1 MKKFVAVLSAAAM
14 LATLAACGSTA
25 ATTSTATSSA
35 DTAASTSSEAAAADD
50 TAKSYKIAVVQQLD
64 HASLDEIR
72 TAVEA
77 ELDAKA
83 AEKGITIEYKDFNG
97 QNDATTLNQIGT
109 QVVSDGYDAVVPIAT
124 LAAQCMANACAED
137 QIPVVYAAI
146 SDPAAAD
153 LTGLDYV
160 TGTSDALNT
169 QFILDMMLA
178 INPDVKTVGLLYS
191 NSEAN
196 STTPIAEAK
205 AYLDEKGIAYVEGT
219 GNTNDEIMSAA
230 ANMVGK
236 ADAVFTPTDNVVMAA
251 AAAVSETL
259 TEAGIPFY
267 TGADSFV
274 TAGAFA
280 TCGVNY
286 TELGTYT
293 ADMVLD
299 ILESGNVP
307 EYHVMDG
314 GIITVNTETAA
325 ALGIVFTPT
334 DNVVMAAAAAVSETL
349 TEAGIPFYTG
359 ADSFVTA
366 GAFATCGVNY
376 TELGTYTAD
385 MVLDILESGNV
396 PEYHVMDGGIITVNT
411 ETAAALG
418 IDYAAFSDMASQV
431 VEVTTQQ

>member
-1 MKKFVAVLSAAAM
+1 MKKFVTVLSAAAM

-25 ATTSTATSSA
+25 ATTSTAASSA

-196 STTPIAEAK
+196 S
-205 AYLDEKGIAYVEGT
+205 
-219 GNTNDEIMSAA
+219 NDEIMSAA

-236 ADAVFTPTDNVVMAA
+236 ADA
-251 AAAVSETL
+251 
-259 TEAGIPFY
+259 
-267 TGADSFV
+267 
-274 TAGAFA
+274 
-280 TCGVNY
+280 
-286 TELGTYT
+286 
-293 ADMVLD
+293 
-299 ILESGNVP
+299 
-307 EYHVMDG
+307 
-314 GIITVNTETAA
+314 
-325 ALGIVFTPT
+325 VFTPT

>member
-14 LATLAACGSTA
+14 LATLAACGSTT

-109 QVVSDGYDAVVPIAT
+109 QVVSDGYDAIIT

-137 QIPVVYAAI
+137 QIPVVYSAI

-286 TELGTYT
+286 
-293 ADMVLD
+293 
-299 ILESGNVP
+299 S
-307 EYHVMDG
+307 
-314 GIITVNTETAA
+314 
-325 ALGIVFTPT
+325 
-334 DNVVMAAAAAVSETL
+334 
-349 TEAGIPFYTG
+349 
-359 ADSFVTA
+359 
-366 GAFATCGVNY
+366 
-376 TELGTYTAD
+376 ELGTYTAD

>member
-1 MKKFVAVLSAAAM
+1 MKKFVAVMTAAAM
-14 LATLAACGSTA
+14 LTSLSACGASASTA
-25 ATTSTATSSA
+25 SSAAESTASSAAADSTTGSSA
-35 DTAASTSSEAAAADD
+35 DATT
-50 TAKSYKIAVVQQLD
+50 YKVAIVQQLD

-72 TAVEA
+72 TAIEA

-109 QVVSDGYDAVVPIAT
+109 QVVSDGYDAVIPIAT
-124 LAAQCMANACAED
+124 LAAQCMATACESTKT
-137 QIPVVYAAI
+137 PVIYAAI

-153 LTGLDYV
+153 LTDIDYV

-169 QFILDMMLA
+169 QSIMDMMFA
-178 INPDVKTVGLLYS
+178 VQPDIQTVGLLYS

-196 STTPIAEAK
+196 SATPIAEAK
-205 AYLDEKGIAYVEGT
+205 AYLEAKGISYVEKT
-219 GNTNDEIMSAA
+219 GNTNDEIMTAA
-230 ANMVGK
+230 SSMVGQV
-236 ADAVFTPTDNVVMAA
+236 DAVFTPTDNVVMAA

-259 TEAGIPFY
+259 TKGGIPFY

-293 ADMVLD
+293 ADMALE
-299 ILESGNVP
+299 ILE
-307 EYHVMDG
+307 
-314 GIITVNTETAA
+314 
-325 ALGIVFTPT
+325 
-334 DNVVMAAAAAVSETL
+334 
-349 TEAGIPFYTG
+349 TG
-359 ADSFVTA
+359 T
-366 GAFATCGVNY
+366 
-376 TELGTYTAD
+376 
-385 MVLDILESGNV
+385 V

-418 IDYAAFSDMASQV
+418 IDPAVFADMGEL
-431 VEVTTQQ
+431 VEVGTTKE

>member
-1 MKKFVAVLSAAAM
+1 MKKFVAVMTAAAM
-14 LATLAACGSTA
+14 LTSLSACGASASTA
-25 ATTSTATSSA
+25 SSAAESTASSVAADSTTGSAADATT
-35 DTAASTSSEAAAADD
+35 
-50 TAKSYKIAVVQQLD
+50 YKVAIVQQLD

-72 TAVEA
+72 TAIEA

-109 QVVSDGYDAVVPIAT
+109 QVVSDGYDAVIPIAT
-124 LAAQCMANACAED
+124 LAAQCMATACESTKT
-137 QIPVVYAAI
+137 PVIYAAI

-153 LTGLDYV
+153 LTDIDYV

-169 QFILDMMLA
+169 QSIMDMIFA
-178 INPDVKTVGLLYS
+178 VQPEAKTIGLLYS

-205 AYLDEKGIAYVEGT
+205 AYLDAKGIAYVEKT
-219 GNTNDEIMSAA
+219 GNTNDEIMTA
-230 ANMVGK
+230 ANALVGQV
-236 ADAVFTPTDNVVMAA
+236 DAVFTPTDNVVMAA

-259 TEAGIPFY
+259 TNAGIPFY

-293 ADMVLD
+293 ADMALD
-299 ILESGNVP
+299 ILETGTVP

-325 ALGIVFTPT
+325 ALDLDYSAFN
-334 DNVVMAAAAAVSETL
+334 DL
-349 TEAGIPFYTG
+349 AGT
-359 ADSFVTA
+359 
-366 GAFATCGVNY
+366 
-376 TELGTYTAD
+376 
-385 MVLDILESGNV
+385 
-396 PEYHVMDGGIITVNT
+396 
-411 ETAAALG
+411 
-418 IDYAAFSDMASQV
+418 V
-431 VEVTTQQ
+431 VEVETTAE

>member
-1 MKKFVAVLSAAAM
+1 MKKFVAVLTAAAM
-14 LATLAACGSTA
+14 LTSLSACGASASTASSAAESTA
-25 ATTSTATSSA
+25 ASSAAADSSA
-35 DTAASTSSEAAAADD
+35 DATT
-50 TAKSYKIAVVQQLD
+50 YKIAVVQQLD

-72 TAVEA
+72 TAIEA

-109 QVVSDGYDAVVPIAT
+109 QVVSDGYDAVIPIAT
-124 LAAQCMANACAED
+124 LAAQCMATACESTKT
-137 QIPVVYAAI
+137 PVVYAAI

-153 LTGLDYV
+153 LTDIDYV

-169 QFILDMMLA
+169 QSVMDMIFA
-178 INPDVKTVGLLYS
+178 VQPEAKTIGLLYS

-205 AYLDEKGIAYVEGT
+205 AYLDAKGIAYVEKT
-219 GNTNDEIMSAA
+219 GNTNDEIMTA
-230 ANMVGK
+230 ANALVGQV
-236 ADAVFTPTDNVVMAA
+236 DAVFTPTDNVVMAA

-259 TEAGIPFY
+259 TNAGIPFY

-293 ADMVLD
+293 ADMALD
-299 ILESGNVP
+299 ILETGTVP

-325 ALGIVFTPT
+325 ALNLDYSAFHDLAGT
-334 DNVVMAAAAAVSETL
+334 VVEV
-349 TEAGIPFYTG
+349 
-359 ADSFVTA
+359 
-366 GAFATCGVNY
+366 
-376 TELGTYTAD
+376 
-385 MVLDILESGNV
+385 
-396 PEYHVMDGGIITVNT
+396 
-411 ETAAALG
+411 ETAA
-418 IDYAAFSDMASQV
+418 
-431 VEVTTQQ
+431 E

>member
-1 MKKFVAVLSAAAM
+1 MKKFVAVMTAAAM
-14 LATLAACGSTA
+14 LTSLSACGASASTA
-25 ATTSTATSSA
+25 SSAAESTASS
-35 DTAASTSSEAAAADD
+35 AAADSTTESTAD
-50 TAKSYKIAVVQQLD
+50 TTYKVAIVQQLD

-72 TAVEA
+72 TAIEA

-109 QVVSDGYDAVVPIAT
+109 QVVSDGYDAVIPIAT
-124 LAAQCMANACAED
+124 LAAQCMATACESTKT
-137 QIPVVYAAI
+137 PVIYAAI

-153 LTGLDYV
+153 LTDIDYV

-169 QFILDMMLA
+169 QSIMDMIFA
-178 INPDVKTVGLLYS
+178 VQPEAKTIGLLYS

-205 AYLDEKGIAYVEGT
+205 AYLDAKGIAYVEKT
-219 GNTNDEIMSAA
+219 GNTNDEIMTA
-230 ANMVGK
+230 ANALVGQV
-236 ADAVFTPTDNVVMAA
+236 DAVFTPTDNVVMAA

-259 TEAGIPFY
+259 TNAGIPFY

-293 ADMVLD
+293 ADMALD
-299 ILESGNVP
+299 ILETGTVP

-325 ALGIVFTPT
+325 ALNLDYSAFN
-334 DNVVMAAAAAVSETL
+334 DL
-349 TEAGIPFYTG
+349 AGT
-359 ADSFVTA
+359 
-366 GAFATCGVNY
+366 
-376 TELGTYTAD
+376 
-385 MVLDILESGNV
+385 
-396 PEYHVMDGGIITVNT
+396 
-411 ETAAALG
+411 
-418 IDYAAFSDMASQV
+418 V
-431 VEVTTQQ
+431 VEVETTAE

>member
-1 MKKFVAVLSAAAM
+1 MKKFVAVMTAAAM
-14 LATLAACGSTA
+14 LTSLSACGASASTASSAAESTASSAAADSTTGSTA
-25 ATTSTATSSA
+25 DATT
-35 DTAASTSSEAAAADD
+35 
-50 TAKSYKIAVVQQLD
+50 YKVAIVQQLD

-72 TAVEA
+72 TAIEA

-109 QVVSDGYDAVVPIAT
+109 QVVSDGYDAVIPIAT
-124 LAAQCMANACAED
+124 LAAQCMATACESTKT
-137 QIPVVYAAI
+137 PVIYAAI

-153 LTGLDYV
+153 LTDIDYV

-169 QFILDMMLA
+169 QSIMDMIFA
-178 INPDVKTVGLLYS
+178 VQPEAKTIGLLYS

-205 AYLDEKGIAYVEGT
+205 AYLDAKGIAYVEKT
-219 GNTNDEIMSAA
+219 GNTNDEIMTA
-230 ANMVGK
+230 ANALVGQV
-236 ADAVFTPTDNVVMAA
+236 DAVFTPTDNVVMAA

-259 TEAGIPFY
+259 TNAGIPFY

-293 ADMVLD
+293 ADMALD
-299 ILESGNVP
+299 ILETGTVP

-314 GIITVNTETAA
+314 GIITDHTETAA
-325 ALGIVFTPT
+325 AL
-334 DNVVMAAAAAVSETL
+334 DLDYSAVNDL
-349 TEAGIPFYTG
+349 AGT
-359 ADSFVTA
+359 
-366 GAFATCGVNY
+366 
-376 TELGTYTAD
+376 
-385 MVLDILESGNV
+385 
-396 PEYHVMDGGIITVNT
+396 
-411 ETAAALG
+411 
-418 IDYAAFSDMASQV
+418 V
-431 VEVTTQQ
+431 VEVETTAE

>member
-14 LATLAACGSTA
+14 MTSLAACGSTA
-25 ATTSTATSSA
+25 DTAAASTESTAVESTA
-35 DTAASTSSEAAAADD
+35 DTAASEASAD
-50 TAKSYKIAVVQQLD
+50 SYKIAIVQQLD

-72 TAVEA
+72 VAIEA

-109 QVVSDGYDAVVPIAT
+109 QVVSDGYDAIIPIAT
-124 LAAQCMANACAED
+124 LAAQCMTTAAESTKT
-137 QIPVVYAAI
+137 PVIYAAI

-153 LTGLDYV
+153 LTDIDYV

-169 QFILDMMLA
+169 QSIMDMMFA
-178 INPDVKTVGLLYS
+178 AQPDIQTVGLLYS

-205 AYLDEKGIAYVEGT
+205 AYLDSKGIAYVEKT
-219 GNTNDEIMSAA
+219 GNTNDEIMTAA
-230 ANMVGK
+230 SSMVGQV
-236 ADAVFTPTDNVVMAA
+236 DAVFTPTDNVVMAA

-259 TEAGIPFY
+259 TKGAIPFY

-293 ADMVLD
+293 ADMAMD
-299 ILESGNVP
+299 ILLGGAVP

-325 ALGIVFTPT
+325 T
-334 DNVVMAAAAAVSETL
+334 
-349 TEAGIPFYTG
+349 
-359 ADSFVTA
+359 
-366 GAFATCGVNY
+366 
-376 TELGTYTAD
+376 
-385 MVLDILESGNV
+385 
-396 PEYHVMDGGIITVNT
+396 
-411 ETAAALG
+411 LG
-418 IDYAAFSDMASQV
+418 IDYSAFASMANTV
-431 VEVTTQQ
+431 VEVKTGE

>member
-1 MKKFVAVLSAAAM
+1 MKKFIAVMTAAAM
-14 LATLAACGSTA
+14 LTSLSACGASASTA
-25 ATTSTATSSA
+25 SSAAESTASS
-35 DTAASTSSEAAAADD
+35 AAADSTTGSAAD
-50 TAKSYKIAVVQQLD
+50 ATTYKVAIVQQLD

-83 AEKGITIEYKDFNG
+83 AEKGIAIEYKDFNG

-109 QVVSDGYDAVVPIAT
+109 QVVSDGYDAVIPIAT
-124 LAAQCMANACAED
+124 LAAQCMATACESTKT
-137 QIPVVYAAI
+137 PVIYAAI

-153 LTGLDYV
+153 LTDIDYV

-169 QFILDMMLA
+169 QSIMDMIFA
-178 INPDVKTVGLLYS
+178 VQPEAKTIGLLYS

-205 AYLDEKGIAYVEGT
+205 AYLDAKGIAYVEKT
-219 GNTNDEIMSAA
+219 GNTNDEIMTA
-230 ANMVGK
+230 ANALVGQV
-236 ADAVFTPTDNVVMAA
+236 DAVFTPTDNVVMAA

-259 TEAGIPFY
+259 TNAGIPFY

-293 ADMVLD
+293 ADMALD
-299 ILESGNVP
+299 ILETGTVP

-325 ALGIVFTPT
+325 ALDLDYSAFN
-334 DNVVMAAAAAVSETL
+334 DL
-349 TEAGIPFYTG
+349 AGT
-359 ADSFVTA
+359 
-366 GAFATCGVNY
+366 
-376 TELGTYTAD
+376 
-385 MVLDILESGNV
+385 
-396 PEYHVMDGGIITVNT
+396 
-411 ETAAALG
+411 
-418 IDYAAFSDMASQV
+418 V
-431 VEVTTQQ
+431 VEVETTAE

>member
-25 ATTSTATSSA
+25 ATTSTAASSADTAASSA

-286 TELGTYT
+286 
-293 ADMVLD
+293 
-299 ILESGNVP
+299 S
-307 EYHVMDG
+307 
-314 GIITVNTETAA
+314 
-325 ALGIVFTPT
+325 
-334 DNVVMAAAAAVSETL
+334 
-349 TEAGIPFYTG
+349 
-359 ADSFVTA
+359 
-366 GAFATCGVNY
+366 
-376 TELGTYTAD
+376 ELGTYTAD

>member
-1 MKKFVAVLSAAAM
+1 MKKFVAVMTAAAM
-14 LATLAACGSTA
+14 LTSLSACGASASTASSAVESTASSAAADSTTGSTA
-25 ATTSTATSSA
+25 DATT
-35 DTAASTSSEAAAADD
+35 
-50 TAKSYKIAVVQQLD
+50 YKVAIVQQLD

-72 TAVEA
+72 TAIEA

-109 QVVSDGYDAVVPIAT
+109 QVVSDGYDAVIPIAT
-124 LAAQCMANACAED
+124 LAAQCMATACESTKT
-137 QIPVVYAAI
+137 PVIYAAI

-153 LTGLDYV
+153 LTDIDYV

-169 QFILDMMLA
+169 QSIMDMIFA
-178 INPDVKTVGLLYS
+178 VQPEAKTIGLLYS

-205 AYLDEKGIAYVEGT
+205 AYLDAKGIAYVEKT
-219 GNTNDEIMSAA
+219 GNTNDEIMTA
-230 ANMVGK
+230 ANALVGQV
-236 ADAVFTPTDNVVMAA
+236 DAVFTPTDNVVMAA

-259 TEAGIPFY
+259 TNAGIPFY

-293 ADMVLD
+293 ADMALD
-299 ILESGNVP
+299 ILETGTVP

-325 ALGIVFTPT
+325 ALNLDYSAFHDLAGT
-334 DNVVMAAAAAVSETL
+334 VVEV
-349 TEAGIPFYTG
+349 
-359 ADSFVTA
+359 
-366 GAFATCGVNY
+366 
-376 TELGTYTAD
+376 
-385 MVLDILESGNV
+385 
-396 PEYHVMDGGIITVNT
+396 
-411 ETAAALG
+411 ETAA
-418 IDYAAFSDMASQV
+418 
-431 VEVTTQQ
+431 E

>member
-1 MKKFVAVLSAAAM
+1 MKKFVAVMTAAAM
-14 LATLAACGSTA
+14 LTSLSACGASASTA
-25 ATTSTATSSA
+25 SSAAESTASS
-35 DTAASTSSEAAAADD
+35 AAADSTTGSAAD
-50 TAKSYKIAVVQQLD
+50 ATTYKVAIVQQLD
-64 HASLDEIR
+64 HTSLDEIR
-72 TAVEA
+72 TAIEA

-109 QVVSDGYDAVVPIAT
+109 QVVSDGYDAVIPIAT
-124 LAAQCMANACAED
+124 LAAQCMATACESTKT
-137 QIPVVYAAI
+137 PVIYAAI

-153 LTGLDYV
+153 RTDIDYV

-169 QFILDMMLA
+169 QSIMDMIFA
-178 INPDVKTVGLLYS
+178 VQPEAKTIGLLYS

-205 AYLDEKGIAYVEGT
+205 AYLDAKGIAYVEKT
-219 GNTNDEIMSAA
+219 GNTNDEIMTA
-230 ANMVGK
+230 ANALVGQV
-236 ADAVFTPTDNVVMAA
+236 DAVFTPTDNVVMAA

-259 TEAGIPFY
+259 TNAGIPFY

-293 ADMVLD
+293 ADMALD
-299 ILESGNVP
+299 ILETGTVP

-325 ALGIVFTPT
+325 ALDLDYSAFN
-334 DNVVMAAAAAVSETL
+334 DL
-349 TEAGIPFYTG
+349 AGT
-359 ADSFVTA
+359 
-366 GAFATCGVNY
+366 
-376 TELGTYTAD
+376 
-385 MVLDILESGNV
+385 
-396 PEYHVMDGGIITVNT
+396 
-411 ETAAALG
+411 
-418 IDYAAFSDMASQV
+418 V
-431 VEVTTQQ
+431 VEVETTAE

>member
-1 MKKFVAVLSAAAM
+1 MKKFIAVMTAAAM
-14 LATLAACGSTA
+14 LTSLSACGASASTA
-25 ATTSTATSSA
+25 SSAAESTASSAVADSTTESTADATT
-35 DTAASTSSEAAAADD
+35 
-50 TAKSYKIAVVQQLD
+50 YKVAIVQQLD

-72 TAVEA
+72 TAIEA

-109 QVVSDGYDAVVPIAT
+109 QVVPYGYDAAIPIAT
-124 LAAQCMANACAED
+124 LAAQCMATACESTKT
-137 QIPVVYAAI
+137 PVIYAAI

-153 LTGLDYV
+153 LTDIDYV

-169 QFILDMMLA
+169 QSIMDMIFA
-178 INPDVKTVGLLYS
+178 VQPEAKTIGLLYS

-205 AYLDEKGIAYVEGT
+205 AYLDAKGIAYVEKT
-219 GNTNDEIMSAA
+219 GNTNDEIMTA
-230 ANMVGK
+230 ANALVGQV
-236 ADAVFTPTDNVVMAA
+236 DAVFTPTDNVVMAA

-259 TEAGIPFY
+259 TNAGIPFY

-293 ADMVLD
+293 ADMALD
-299 ILESGNVP
+299 ILETGTVP

-325 ALGIVFTPT
+325 ALDLDYSAFN
-334 DNVVMAAAAAVSETL
+334 DL
-349 TEAGIPFYTG
+349 AGT
-359 ADSFVTA
+359 
-366 GAFATCGVNY
+366 
-376 TELGTYTAD
+376 
-385 MVLDILESGNV
+385 
-396 PEYHVMDGGIITVNT
+396 
-411 ETAAALG
+411 
-418 IDYAAFSDMASQV
+418 V
-431 VEVTTQQ
+431 VEVETTAE

>member
-1 MKKFVAVLSAAAM
+1 MKKFVAVMTAAAM
-14 LATLAACGSTA
+14 LTSLSACGASASTASSAAESTASSTTGSTA
-25 ATTSTATSSA
+25 DATT
-35 DTAASTSSEAAAADD
+35 
-50 TAKSYKIAVVQQLD
+50 YKVAIVQQLD

-72 TAVEA
+72 TAIEA

-83 AEKGITIEYKDFNG
+83 AEKGITSEYKDFNG

-109 QVVSDGYDAVVPIAT
+109 QVVSDGYDAVIPIAT
-124 LAAQCMANACAED
+124 LAAQCMATACESTKT
-137 QIPVVYAAI
+137 PVIYAAI

-153 LTGLDYV
+153 LTDIDYV

-169 QFILDMMLA
+169 QSIMDMIFA
-178 INPDVKTVGLLYS
+178 VQPEAKTIGLLYS

-205 AYLDEKGIAYVEGT
+205 AYLDAKGIAYVEKT
-219 GNTNDEIMSAA
+219 GNTNDEIMTA
-230 ANMVGK
+230 ANALVGQV
-236 ADAVFTPTDNVVMAA
+236 DAVFTPTDNVVMAA

-259 TEAGIPFY
+259 TNAGIPFY

-293 ADMVLD
+293 ADMALD
-299 ILESGNVP
+299 ILETGTVP

-325 ALGIVFTPT
+325 
-334 DNVVMAAAAAVSETL
+334 TL
-349 TEAGIPFYTG
+349 DLDYSAFNDLAGT
-359 ADSFVTA
+359 
-366 GAFATCGVNY
+366 
-376 TELGTYTAD
+376 
-385 MVLDILESGNV
+385 
-396 PEYHVMDGGIITVNT
+396 
-411 ETAAALG
+411 
-418 IDYAAFSDMASQV
+418 V
-431 VEVTTQQ
+431 VEVETTAE